1 MVERL
6 GLESGKR
13 VVDVGAG
20 TGKLTRQLVPSGAR
34 VFAVEPLAE
43 MRAQL
48 EASVPE
54 AEALAGMAEA
64 LPLEDGGVDAITV
77 ASAMHWFDTGRTLSE
92 FHRVLRPGGG
102 LAILGNA
109 RDLADALQAAVQA
122 IIGQYLPKLD
132 ELLAW
137 NPELEAS
144 PLFGPLETTEISWE
158 QLLDAEGLA
167 ERIGTISY
175 VARLPDEERARV
187 LERVRCL
194 GERQPEAPFPFRYRT
209 GALVCYAA
217 PVSYPDPAV
226 GG

>member
-1 MVERL
+1 PCSPAAARISAGFDRSSALAFGKVAESYERRRPEYPPEIVTWVVERL

-77 ASAMHWFDTGRTLSE
+77 ASAMHWFDTGRTLSD

-109 RDLADALQAAVQA
+109 RDLADA
-122 IIGQYLPKLD
+122 P
-132 ELLAW
+132 
-137 NPELEAS
+137 
-144 PLFGPLETTEISWE
+144 
-158 QLLDAEGLA
+158 
-167 ERIGTISY
+167 
-175 VARLPDEERARV
+175 
-187 LERVRCL
+187 
-194 GERQPEAPFPFRYRT
+194 
-209 GALVCYAA
+209 
-217 PVSYPDPAV
+217 
-226 GG
+226 